1 MPPFKESLLGATAG
15 EGLMP
20 PPLKGQT
27 QPTSGI
33 SQLGMAEGAAYGQG
47 MGVPSAGTAFTP
59 PTPAPPVSTPTPAVI
74 PKPAP
79 PVPMPQPAAPMVSTS
94 GANITSDENKGFT
107 QEALGGMTQVQPPT
121 PVQPAQPPQ
130 PAQPSQPAAPSSPK
144 GGPGIGGGEEAI
156 VGGTAL
162 TPATPSA
169 TGGGSSALPTASIG
183 GEEGPTKEGMSLGGA
198 YPAKQEVGPP
208 AIATQE
214 ATKGPAPTVQG
225 SPKGAPFSEASGGLG
240 TLKSFKDVATPTQP
254 GPTTYD
260 PGEGKNVGP
269 SAYPSAESVVAPP
282 TSPTAPPLLALAGAP
297 PMTSPSAGVSTK
309 LGGGEG
315 AVIGTNL
322 GMPAG
327 TSPAT
332 AGQSAMTPP
341 KGEGMQTVTQ
351 PSVGTQMQA
360 AASPAVTST
369 SEYSTPGGGT
379 TAGGG
384 AMTGGGQGQALTSP
398 TGQSLLGATSGGDI
412 ASQFGF
418 DASKYGGYFTP
429 ISEAMKKAGTEEGY
443 AGMMGEQRA
452 QLRQQ
457 AGQSKQGLRAS
468 LLQDVMTAQQAGGAS
483 GFAGGG
489 AQQQALGLARSGRQ
503 LSADQLASQ
512 YGRGMY
518 GVRQQIAGRVAAGQ
532 QALSKAQSSMYDRAL
547 QLQQSGA
554 GMAGTGAGAVGSAGT
569 GQAMTQ
575 TDLTATQDPSTM
587 TGPSDTS
594 KQIDPGLGAMD
605 PDNQL
610 TGPAYDAMIA
620 QQKAQ
625 AQAAA
630 TGQDP
635 SLPAYATQYK
645 ITDPYQKTGQM
656 TVGPGGKKVNR

>member
-20 PPLKGQT
+20 PPLQGQT

-59 PTPAPPVSTPTPAVI
+59 PTPTPAVI

-107 QEALGGMTQVQPPT
+107 QEALGGMTQAQPPA

-130 PAQPSQPAAPSSPK
+130 PAQPAAPSSPK

-169 TGGGSSALPTASIG
+169 TGGGSSAFPTASIG
-183 GEEGPTKEGMSLGGA
+183 GEEGPTKEGISLGGA

-214 ATKGPAPTVQG
+214 AVKGPAPTVQG

-282 TSPTAPPLLALAGAP
+282 ISPTAPPLLSLAGAP

-309 LGGGEG
+309 LDGGEG

-360 AASPAVTST
+360 ATSPAVTST

-379 TAGGG
+379 TAGG
-384 AMTGGGQGQALTSP
+384 APTGEYDIYQQGVTP
-398 TGQSLLGATSGGDI
+398 TGQSLLRQSSGGDI
-412 ASQFGF
+412 ASMFGF

-429 ISEAMKKAGTEEGY
+429 VSEAMRKAGTEEGY

-503 LSADQLASQ
+503 LGADQLASQ

-554 GMAGTGAGAVGSAGT
+554 GMAGTGAGVSAGT
-569 GQAMTQ
+569 GQTMTQ
-575 TDLTATQDPSTM
+575 ADLTATQDPSTM

-645 ITDPYQKTGQM
+645 TTDPYRKMGDPNI
-656 TVGPGGKKVNR
+656 VGLGGIKG

>member
-59 PTPAPPVSTPTPAVI
+59 PTPTPAVI

-107 QEALGGMTQVQPPT
+107 QEALGGMTQAQPPA

-130 PAQPSQPAAPSSPK
+130 PAQPSQPVAPSSPK

-169 TGGGSSALPTASIG
+169 TGGGSSAFPTASIG
-183 GEEGPTKEGMSLGGA
+183 GEEGPTKEGISLGGA

-214 ATKGPAPTVQG
+214 AVKGPAPTVQG

-309 LGGGEG
+309 LDGGEG

-360 AASPAVTST
+360 ATSPAVTST

-379 TAGGG
+379 TAGG
-384 AMTGGGQGQALTSP
+384 APTGEYDIYQQGVTP
-398 TGQSLLGATSGGDI
+398 TGQSLLRQSSGGDI
-412 ASQFGF
+412 ASMFGF

-429 ISEAMKKAGTEEGY
+429 VSEAMRKAGTEEGY
-443 AGMMGEQRA
+443 AGMMGEQRS

-503 LSADQLASQ
+503 LGADQLASQ

-554 GMAGTGAGAVGSAGT
+554 GMAGTGAGAGVSAGT
-569 GQAMTQ
+569 GQTMTQ

-645 ITDPYQKTGQM
+645 TTDPYRKMGDPNI
-656 TVGPGGKKVNR
+656 VGPGGIKG